1 MVKAFIGLG
10 SNLNDPHAQVKT
22 ALQELAQL
30 PCSELTKYSSFYETE
45 PMGPAD
51 QPDYIQPGYIN
62 AVAEIETELEPESLL
77 DKLQSIESAHQRVR
91 GEIQWGPRT
100 LDLDLLLYGDKMIHT
115 ERLTV
120 PHPGITERNFVLIPM
135 AEIQPDLRLPDGR
148 AITELPAA
156 HDQHG
161 VKRCPTR

>member
-10 SNLNDPHAQVKT
+10 SNLDEPRAQIEI

-30 PCSELTKYSSFYETE
+30 PHTHFVRASSRYLTA

-51 QPDYIQPGYIN
+51 QPYYIN
-62 AVAEIETELEPESLL
+62 AVAELETELTPVALL
-77 DKLQSIESAHQRVR
+77 DQLQAIESAHQRVR
-91 GEIQWGPRT
+91 GVNQWGPRT
-100 LDLDLLLYGDKMIHT
+100 LDLDLLLYGDETIGT

-120 PHPGITERNFVLIPM
+120 PHPGVAERNFVLIPLV
-135 AEIQPDLRLPDGR
+135 EISPELTLPDGR
-148 AITELPAA
+148 AIAELPAC

-161 VKRCPTR
+161 VKRCPPE